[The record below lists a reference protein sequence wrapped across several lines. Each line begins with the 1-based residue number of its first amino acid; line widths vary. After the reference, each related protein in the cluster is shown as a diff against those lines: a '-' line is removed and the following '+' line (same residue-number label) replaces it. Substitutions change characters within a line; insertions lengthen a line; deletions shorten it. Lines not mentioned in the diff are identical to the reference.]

1 MEYFLTTYSKDY
13 KWPVPFS
20 GVKEDKRLVNLE
32 KQLRVQ
38 TSGGG
43 DNDPCCIREI
53 PPIEALEIP
62 PAQCGVAPV
71 GPESK
76 FGQPNTYLRKLY
88 NKYPYLYNIL
98 SITPPEELAKI
109 AYADKF
115 QTTYKADY
123 GGEGFAPLKSFLAPE
138 MPGEIDEDLQKAVEM
153 DKSFQ
158 SHTTIRDTFG
168 EVTPTESRIYT
179 DSKTEGCQC
188 PASQSVCTCKTHS
201 EISHRGHAAGED
213 FRTNLDVTVSQAPQ
227 IPKPVSLT
235 KIPRT
240 PINPKKEEEDKPPEY
255 KGGKNRPRL
264 GKWKT
269 EYKDTISRMGGIIID
284 KKLLTRWP
292 KDDRMK

>member
-1 MEYFLTTYSKDY
+1 MSKL
-13 KWPVPFS
+13 VRAT
-20 GVKEDKRLVNLE
+20 EDKTRPDDGVYYSLVKCL
-32 KQLRVQ
+32 
-38 TSGGG
+38 
-43 DNDPCCIREI
+43 
-53 PPIEALEIP
+53 
-62 PAQCGVAPV
+62 
-71 GPESK
+71 
-76 FGQPNTYLRKLY
+76 YLRSRLGIGYFNVNKRHKL
-88 NKYPYLYNIL
+88 
-98 SITPPEELAKI
+98 
-109 AYADKF
+109 
-115 QTTYKADY
+115 
-123 GGEGFAPLKSFLAPE
+123 
-138 MPGEIDEDLQKAVEM
+138 
-153 DKSFQ
+153 
-158 SHTTIRDTFG
+158 R
-168 EVTPTESRIYT
+168 VTPTESRIYT

-255 KGGKNRPRL
+255 KGMRQQPAKIVKHLLSHGELFLATPKINLRSEKPYDNSRNNDCGLGCQRKRRPVMFLDNHEERSENSSHSQLSSGPGGKNRPRL